1 MKALITAPFTDE
13 CKRRLKEN
21 GINYID
27 MDWRKTKRVLDE
39 DELIE
44 IINKEGID
52 ITITELEHI
61 TEDVINSTNLKIIA
75 IARSNAR
82 INVDLEAAT
91 AKGIPVIHAPG
102 RNANAVAELTIA
114 LMLAVLRKV
123 VLVDRIYRREKI
135 KFETMEEFLDFY
147 DNLRGHELSGKT
159 VGIIGLGKVGYR
171 VAQLLRPFNVRLL
184 VYDPYVSEEKIR
196 SVNAK
201 RVNLEMLLRESD
213 IITVHAAPT
222 EETLGLIGE
231 DQINLMKPTA
241 IVINTA
247 RSLIVDEDAL
257 FKALKERRIAGAGLD
272 VFDDEP
278 LEYTNR
284 FFQLDNVVL
293 TPHIGGDTFE
303 TIKNHSRMI
312 TEDILRI
319 LRGERP
325 RYIANPSVLR

>member
-44 IINKEGID
+44 IINKEGIN

-147 DNLRGHELSGKT
+147 DSLRGHELSGKT